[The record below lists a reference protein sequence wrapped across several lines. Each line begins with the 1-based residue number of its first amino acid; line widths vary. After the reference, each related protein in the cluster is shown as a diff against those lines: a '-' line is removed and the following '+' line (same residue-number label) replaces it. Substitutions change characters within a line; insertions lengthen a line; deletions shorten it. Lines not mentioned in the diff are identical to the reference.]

1 MNRTAIKPA
10 YLDREAV
17 ASFVSLSVNSLE
29 RLIASGIFPK
39 PRQLTAQRVGWL
51 VREVEEWA
59 ESRPVSA
66 NLPVANSGVRHGAP
80 AATSASNQSAQ
91 RASQ

>member
-1 MNRTAIKPA
+1 MTIKPA

-17 ASFVSLSVNSLE
+17 ASFVSLSINSLE
-29 RLIASGIFPK
+29 RLIAAGVFPR
-39 PRQLTAQRVGWL
+39 PRQLTAHRVGGL

-66 NLPVANSGVRHGAP
+66 NLPVANSGVRHGAQP
-80 AATSASNQSAQ
+80 
-91 RASQ
+91 

>member
-1 MNRTAIKPA
+1 MKITTKPA

-17 ASFVSLSVNSLE
+17 AAFVSLSVPAVE
-29 RLIASGIFPK
+29 RLVARGTFPK
-39 PRQLTAQRVGWL
+39 PRQLTDKRVGWL

-66 NLPVANSGVRHGAP
+66 NLPVANSGLRHADTR
-80 AATSASNQSAQ
+80 ASSRSAQSASQ
-91 RASQ
+91 

>member
-1 MNRTAIKPA
+1 MKPIAIKPA
-10 YLDREAV
+10 YLDRESV

-29 RLIASGIFPK
+29 RLIASGVFPK

-66 NLPVANSGVRHGAP
+66 NLPVANSGLRHAD
-80 AATSASNQSAQ
+80 TSASSRSAQSA
-91 RASQ
+91 SQ